1 MAILPLESLIQFFKI
16 QFMHKYVQG
25 FLPSAFNNVWVNR
38 ENMRG
43 ADFSVAL
50 RNSDNLYIP
59 TALLAQTERL
69 PIYLFPRLWSEF
81 PREDIKICRNS
92 IQFNTLLKNNF
103 LELLPAVVTCNR
115 LFCSSCS
122 NV

>member
-50 RNSDNLYIP
+50 RNSDNLYC
-59 TALLAQTERL
+59 T
-69 PIYLFPRLWSEF
+69 S
-81 PREDIKICRNS
+81 
-92 IQFNTLLKNNF
+92 
-103 LELLPAVVTCNR
+103 LLPCWPKQRDFRST
-115 LFCSSCS
+115 SSQDYGVNFHVRISRFVEIPYSLILC
-122 NV
+122 

>member
-69 PIYLFPRLWSEF
+69 PIYLSSQ
-81 PREDIKICRNS
+81 DYGV
-92 IQFNTLLKNNF
+92 NF
-103 LELLPAVVTCNR
+103 HVRISRFVEIPYSLILC
-115 LFCSSCS
+115 
-122 NV
+122 